1 MTTNKKIKI
10 LLIEDETEIA
20 EMYKEKFEESGF
32 KIVLAFDAEQAMQK
46 AKKEKPDLVLLDI
59 LLPTEN
65 GISFLAKM
73 RKEPEIKNTLVIALS
88 NYDEPRTKQEAF
100 DLKVKDYLLKTD
112 YTPKTLVE
120 KIRKY
125 LPST

>member
-10 LLIEDETEIA
+10 LLVEDEIEIA

-32 KIVLAFDAEQAMQK
+32 KMVLAFDAKQGMEK
-46 AKKEKPDLVLLDI
+46 AKKEKPDLILLDI

-65 GISFLAKM
+65 GISFLARM
-73 RKEPEIKNTLVIALS
+73 RKDPEIGDTAVIALS

-125 LPST
+125 LPAD